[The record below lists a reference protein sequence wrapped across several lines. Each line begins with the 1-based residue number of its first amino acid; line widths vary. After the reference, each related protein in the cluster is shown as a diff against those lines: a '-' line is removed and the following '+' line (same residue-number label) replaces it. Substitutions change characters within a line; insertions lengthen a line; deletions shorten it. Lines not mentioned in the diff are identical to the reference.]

1 MGFSFGLTFR
11 DKHSLFTKEIANIRV
26 IAHTNI
32 INAKE
37 NKIMAEQKYRCAL
50 CGQVVTPLPDGSCPI
65 CGAPKEMLKPYI
77 DEDEEQ

>member
-1 MGFSFGLTFR
+1 MP
-11 DKHSLFTKEIANIRV
+11 
-26 IAHTNI
+26 HTNT